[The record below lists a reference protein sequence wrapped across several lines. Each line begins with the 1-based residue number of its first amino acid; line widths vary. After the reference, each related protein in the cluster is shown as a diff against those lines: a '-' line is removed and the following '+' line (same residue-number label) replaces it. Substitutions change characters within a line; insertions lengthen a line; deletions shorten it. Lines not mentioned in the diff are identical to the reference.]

1 MGSSNQLLSGTMTDD
16 GSQVIGLVSTVEYKS
31 GEADGVNG
39 NIIVTKN
46 NGQTSD
52 SYPAEFNLPK
62 GSVFFMIGPLKRENF
77 ANERT
82 RLNMPPFQVFKSP
95 DFMTRKTEFV
105 IILEPDYK

>member
-1 MGSSNQLLSGTMTDD
+1 M
-16 GSQVIGLVSTVEYKS
+16 
-31 GEADGVNG
+31 
-39 NIIVTKN
+39 TKN
-46 NGQTSD
+46 NGPNAE

-62 GSVFFMIGPLKRENF
+62 GAVFFIAGALKMENF